1 MPPKKVPEGDSR
13 LGRNTRRNKSK
24 ELILDS
30 LADSSTPAVPALED
44 TTPEDDIQD
53 STLPPVQEENIVTAV
68 AVSTIQDKG
77 YSSETSG
84 DSETSDISKRKIYI
98 TLSLIHI

>member
-30 LADSSTPAVPALED
+30 LADASTPAVPALKD
-44 TTPEDDIQD
+44 TTPKDGIQD
-53 STLPPVQEENIVTAV
+53 STLPPVQEENIVTA
-68 AVSTIQDKG
+68 AAASTIPQDKD

-84 DSETSDISKRKIYI
+84 DRKTSGI
-98 TLSLIHI
+98 L